1 MEQPEQEE
9 IWGQS
14 VNSELD
20 FVIYLLL
27 SIQTPTPY
35 LLVAYI
41 FKYQMFA
48 VVRPHFCFPG
58 INFPLSLALF
68 HILFPV

>member
-1 MEQPEQEE
+1 MGSEE
-9 IWGQS
+9 IWVQS

-20 FVIYLLL
+20 FVIYVLL

-35 LLVAYI
+35 LLTAYI
-41 FKYQMFA
+41 FIHQMFT
-48 VVRPHFCFPG
+48 VVRPHFCVLY